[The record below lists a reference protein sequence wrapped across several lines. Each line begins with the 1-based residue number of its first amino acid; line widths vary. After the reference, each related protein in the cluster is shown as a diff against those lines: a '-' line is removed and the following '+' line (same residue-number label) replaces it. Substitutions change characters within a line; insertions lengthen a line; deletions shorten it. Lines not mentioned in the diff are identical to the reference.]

1 MKHFKK
7 LTYPYV
13 LWSALMIV
21 IPLILIAIYAFTTDG
36 NTVTL
41 DRVLENFARIMEPTY
56 LKRFLEV
63 HKNGSDHNV
72 YLPAGRLS
80 AGLYDLPV
88 PRGGSGAADF
98 GGDDPYMD

>member
-1 MKHFKK
+1 Y
-7 LTYPYV
+7 LP
-13 LWSALMIV
+13 LCALV
-21 IPLILIAIYAFTTDG
+21 GSDDRYSFNTDRHLRLHYG
-36 NTVTL
+36 WQYRKNIKFYRGKFCQNHGTDL
-41 DRVLENFARIMEPTY
+41 